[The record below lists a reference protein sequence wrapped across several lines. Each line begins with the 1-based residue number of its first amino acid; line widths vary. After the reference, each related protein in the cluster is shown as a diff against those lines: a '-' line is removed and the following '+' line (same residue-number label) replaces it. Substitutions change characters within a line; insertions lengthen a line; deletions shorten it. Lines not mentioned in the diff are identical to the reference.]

1 MNKQLFYFIPAFI
14 TILILIFLGL
24 KISYNLKNLD
34 SQNEVISILIGKEP
48 PKIST
53 ERLYENKKKFVINKN
68 TKGPYLLN
76 FFSSWCVPCQYEA
89 PYLNELSKKVDLY
102 GIAYKDRFSETKK
115 FLNSFGNPYLNIGV
129 DEKGYIAI
137 DWGVYGVPE
146 TFLIDSNNIV
156 IFRHAG
162 PITEEIIKRKI
173 FPELKKLGL

>member
-76 FFSSWCVPCQYEA
+76 FFSSWCVPCQYEVES
-89 PYLNELSKKVDLY
+89 LELLSKKIKIY
-102 GIAYKDRFSETKK
+102 GIAYKDKK
-115 FLNSFGNPYLNIGV
+115 QDTIDFLQTFGNPYYSIGI
-129 DEKGYIAI
+129 DNNGLSAI

-146 TFLIDSNNIV
+146 TFLINSQGNIV
-156 IFRHAG
+156 LRHAG
-162 PITEEIIKRKI
+162 PITKSIAEEIFQTEI
-173 FPELKKLGL
+173 LKLKL